1 MSLYSNI
8 NAEDFWSKSRHL
20 LSYGSVFTKKII
32 VGANGVYLYTN
43 EGEKILDF
51 TSGQMSCLIGHGHP
65 EVAKVIS
72 NHAYQLDHLYS
83 GMISPP
89 VVDLAAKL
97 CNSLPQGL
105 DKAFFLSTG
114 SEANEAAIKLAKSY
128 TGKYEIVGLS
138 ASWHGMTG
146 ASRGTTYQS
155 GRGGYGPMIPGNL
168 VIPAPNSYRYT
179 FKNPDGLYDWKTE
192 LDYGWSLVDSAST
205 GSLAAVIIEPVLS
218 SGGMLVLPDGYL
230 KAMKQHCE
238 KRGALLIVDEAQTA
252 LGRCGDMYA
261 FEDSGIVPDILSLS
275 KTLGNGIPLSAVV
288 TSDEIANVTQD
299 NGYLFYTTHINDPL
313 PASVGLKVMEIVE
326 RDNLVAQA
334 KERGDF
340 FIKRL
345 TEMKDKFAFIGD
357 VRGRGL
363 MVGVEIVKSRETK
376 EPDAE
381 LASELANIMMERGLS
396 ANLIAVP
403 KFGGVFRIAPP
414 ITITEEELA
423 AGLAIMESA
432 FATVAKDR
440 GLSAS

>member
-1 MSLYSNI
+1 MSLYANI
-8 NAEDFWSKSRHL
+8 DAEDFWKKSQHL

-32 VGANGVYLYTN
+32 VSAKGVYLYTSDN
-43 EGEKILDF
+43 GRILDF
-51 TSGQMSCLIGHGHP
+51 TSGQMSCLVGHGHP

-72 NHAYQLDHLYS
+72 DHAYQLDHLYS
-83 GMISPP
+83 GMVSPP

-97 CNSLPQGL
+97 CNSLPEGL
-105 DKAFFLSTG
+105 DKTFFLSTG
-114 SEANEAAIKLAKSY
+114 SEANEAAIKLAKNY
-128 TGKYEIVGLS
+128 TGKYEVVGLS

-146 ASRGTTYQS
+146 ASSGTTYQS
-155 GRGGYGPMIPGNL
+155 GRNGYGPVIPGNL
-168 VIPAPNSYRYT
+168 VLPAPNTYRYT
-179 FKNPDGLYDWKTE
+179 FKNSDGLYDWETE

-230 KAMKQHCE
+230 KAMKRHCE
-238 KRGALLIVDEAQTA
+238 RRGALLIVDEAQTA
-252 LGRCGDMYA
+252 LGRCGAMYA

-288 TSDEIANVTQD
+288 TTNEIANVTQD

-326 RDNLVAQA
+326 RDKLVVQA
-334 KERGDF
+334 KERGEF
-340 FIKRL
+340 FLKGLKELKR
-345 TEMKDKFAFIGD
+345 KFECIGD
-357 VRGRGL
+357 IRGRGL
-363 MVGVEIVKSRETK
+363 MVGVEIVKNRETK

-381 LASELANIMMERGLS
+381 LASELACIMMERGLS

-414 ITITEEELA
+414 ITITEEELE
-423 AGLAIMESA
+423 AGLVIMESA
-432 FATVAKDR
+432 FATVSK
-440 GLSAS
+440 

>member
-1 MSLYSNI
+1 MSLYANI
-8 NAEDFWSKSRHL
+8 NAEDFWKKSQHL

-32 VGANGVYLYTN
+32 VSAKGVYLYTSDN
-43 EGEKILDF
+43 GRILDF
-51 TSGQMSCLIGHGHP
+51 TSGQMSCLVGHGHP

-72 NHAYQLDHLYS
+72 DHAYQLDHLYS
-83 GMISPP
+83 GMVSPP

-114 SEANEAAIKLAKSY
+114 SEANEAAIKLAKNY
-128 TGKYEIVGLS
+128 TGKYEVVGLS

-146 ASRGTTYQS
+146 ASSGTTYQS
-155 GRGGYGPMIPGNL
+155 GRNGYGPVIPGNL
-168 VIPAPNSYRYT
+168 VLPAPNTYRYT
-179 FKNPDGLYDWKTE
+179 FKNSDGLYDWETE

-205 GSLAAVIIEPVLS
+205 GALAAVIIEPVLS

-230 KAMKQHCE
+230 KAMKRHCE
-238 KRGALLIVDEAQTA
+238 RRGALLIVDEAQTA
-252 LGRCGDMYA
+252 LGRCGAMYA
-261 FEDSGIVPDILSLS
+261 FEDAGIVPDILSLS
-275 KTLGNGIPLSAVV
+275 KTLGNGVPLSAVV
-288 TSDEIANVTQD
+288 TSNEIAKVTQD

-326 RDNLVAQA
+326 RDNLVVQA
-334 KERGDF
+334 KERGELF
-340 FIKRL
+340 LKGL
-345 TEMKDKFAFIGD
+345 KKLKEKFDCIGD
-357 VRGRGL
+357 IRGRGL

-381 LASELANIMMERGLS
+381 LASVLASIMMERGLS

-414 ITITEEELA
+414 ITITEQELE

-432 FATVAKDR
+432 FATVSK
-440 GLSAS
+440 